1 MEISFL
7 QNMGTAAKIGY
18 ARVSTEDQKLDRQ
31 LEQLR
36 ALTLDRVFED
46 KASGKNLERP
56 AFVEMMNYVRAGD
69 ILYVCSMDRLAHNLQ
84 DLLEVTQRL
93 QNKGV
98 TVHFLKENLMLSPE
112 GEGQPISKLLLSMMG
127 AVAEFERSL
136 IRERQREGIEIAKKR
151 GAYKGRKPLDE
162 KLVEEARKL
171 YQQGVPISTLA
182 RRLNVSRPSLYK
194 YLR

>member
-1 MEISFL
+1 
-7 QNMGTAAKIGY
+7 MGTAAKIGY
-18 ARVSTEDQKLDRQ
+18 ARVSTEDQKLDLQ

-56 AFVEMMNYVRAGD
+56 AFVEMMNYVREGD
-69 ILYVCSMDRLAHNLQ
+69 ILYVCSMDRLARNLQ